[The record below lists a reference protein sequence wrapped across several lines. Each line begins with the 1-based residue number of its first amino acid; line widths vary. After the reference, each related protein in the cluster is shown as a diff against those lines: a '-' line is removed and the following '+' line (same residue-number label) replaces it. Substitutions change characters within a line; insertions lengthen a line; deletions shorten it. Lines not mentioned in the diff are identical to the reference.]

1 MHDVSAHLHELMTV
15 ITHYITTNLTSCT
28 SGTVL
33 VLVAVHLYIPAIST
47 VAIAKLRDT
56 SLELILVIMAVAG
69 RVESVPALVH
79 VRVMSPLQA
88 HEQLNWTCEPSVT
101 FTTEGVTTTRRG
113 SAENKINRP
122 NLKYVF
128 VCK

>member
-1 MHDVSAHLHELMTV
+1 MTV

-33 VLVAVHLYIPAIST
+33 VLVAVHLYVPAIST
-47 VAIAKLRDT
+47 VAITKLRDT

-88 HEQLNWTCEPSVT
+88 LAHEQLTSTCEPSAT

-113 SAENKINRP
+113 SVENKINWS
-122 NLKYVF
+122 N
-128 VCK
+128 